1 MIKSEV
7 IQYLI
12 EHGPGRTEVELAKAI
27 HGDDGVQQ
35 NVNQDCEA
43 LARMGR
49 VERRGA
55 GGPGEPFRYYPK
67 QRSS

>member
-1 MIKSEV
+1 MIKSGI

-12 EHGPGRTEVELAKAI
+12 EHGPGRTELDLAKAI
-27 HGDDGVQQ
+27 HGEAGVQQ

-43 LARMGR
+43 LARMER

-55 GGPGEPFRYYPK
+55 GGPAQPFRYYPK
-67 QRSS
+67 QKP

>member
-7 IQYLI
+7 IQSLI
-12 EHGPGRTEVELAKAI
+12 EYGPGRTELELAKAI
-27 HGDDGVQQ
+27 HGDAGVQQ

-49 VERRGA
+49 VDRRGA
-55 GGPGEPFRYYPK
+55 GGPGQPFRFSPT
-67 QRSS
+67 QSPS

>member
-12 EHGPGRTEVELAKAI
+12 EHGPGRMELELAKAI
-27 HGDDGVQQ
+27 GGDAGVQQ
-35 NVNQDCEA
+35 NVNRDCEA

-55 GGPGEPFRYYPK
+55 GGQGEPFRYYLKPK
-67 QRSS
+67 AS

>member
-1 MIKSEV
+1 MLKSAV

-12 EHGPGRTEVELAKAI
+12 EHGRGRTELELAKAI
-27 HGDDGVQQ
+27 HGDAGIQQ

-43 LARMGR
+43 LARTGR

-55 GGPGEPFRYYPK
+55 GGQHDPFKYYP
-67 QRSS
+67 Q

>member
-12 EHGPGRTEVELAKAI
+12 EHGPGRTELELAKAF
-27 HGDDGVQQ
+27 HGDAGVQQ

-43 LARMGR
+43 LARTGR
-49 VERRGA
+49 VERRGT
-55 GGPGEPFRYYPK
+55 GGPAEPFRSHPK
-67 QRSS
+67 QKPS